1 MPDHGDAARG
11 SVYAD
16 VVRGGRSSMRWTP
29 RRAEGI
35 RLLAHD
41 QELGRRIPASCIV
54 EARRALVAP
63 SLSLDVGVW
72 DDPATAQAPVRF
84 GYLLLGGLLARDV
97 TVAGTTCTELV
108 GDGDLLTPSAMH
120 GDEVLVP
127 HRVSWHVLEPIRMAV
142 LNDEAMRRIAV
153 YPGVLTALFER
164 ATRQTA
170 RMSVHQALLQLSP
183 AETRL
188 LVLFWHLAERWGH
201 VTPTGIVVRLK
212 LSHHL
217 LGQLVG
223 CQRASVTT
231 ALRRIEEAG
240 RVLRRSDGTWLL
252 CGAPPDELAHVRWQ
266 RRDAAL
272 HA

>member
-1 MPDHGDAARG
+1 MAEQGGARP
-11 SVYAD
+11 AEHPA
-16 VVRGGRSSMRWTP
+16 VRLVRSRQQ
-29 RRAEGI
+29 AV
-35 RLLAHD
+35 RLLVHD
-41 QELGRRIPASCIV
+41 PELGRRIPAELIV
-54 EARRALVAP
+54 CARRTLVAP
-63 SLSLDVGVW
+63 AIALEVGVW
-72 DDPATAQAPVRF
+72 DDPATVQAPVRF
-84 GYLLLGGLLARDV
+84 GYLLLDGLLARDV

-108 GDGDLLTPSAMH
+108 GVGDLLTPSAVF

-127 HRVSWHVLEPIRMAV
+127 HRVSWHVLEPVRVAV
-142 LNDEAMRRIAV
+142 LDDATMRRVGA
-153 YPGVLTALFER
+153 YPGVLTALLDR

-201 VTPTGIVVRLK
+201 VTPSGIVVRLR
-212 LSHHL
+212 LSHQL

-266 RRDAAL
+266 RRTTAL
-272 HA
+272 RA